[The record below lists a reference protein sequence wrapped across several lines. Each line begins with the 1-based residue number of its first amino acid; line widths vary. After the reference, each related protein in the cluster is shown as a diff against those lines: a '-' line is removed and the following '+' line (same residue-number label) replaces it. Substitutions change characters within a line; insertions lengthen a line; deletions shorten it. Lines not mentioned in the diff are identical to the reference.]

1 MKKYLQVMLVVLL
14 LVISA
19 TALAQQRTVTG
30 TVISSDDKQ
39 PLPSVTVL
47 IKGTNIATQTDLEG
61 KYSIKTS
68 DGATLVF
75 SYVGY
80 TTREVTLGSSNVIDV
95 TLVTDSRMI
104 GEVVVTAL
112 GIKKEARSV
121 GYATGQVKGDELTQ
135 AREVNVAN
143 ALAGK
148 VAGVSVASPAS
159 GPGGAA
165 NVIIRGSSSLTG
177 SSQPLYV
184 LNGVPMNNSNSGS
197 AIVTGAASSEG
208 SAGQYGGADLGDGI
222 SNINPDDIESISVLK
237 GAAAAALY
245 GSRAGAGVIMITTKS
260 GKAQKGIGVD
270 FNSTYQIDEINDFT
284 NYQYEYGSGHQGLK
298 PTTIEEALND
308 GASSW
313 GARLDGSNVI
323 QLDGVSRPYVA
334 QKII

>member
-1 MKKYLQVMLVVLL
+1 M
-14 LVISA
+14 
-19 TALAQQRTVTG
+19 
-30 TVISSDDKQ
+30 
-39 PLPSVTVL
+39 
-47 IKGTNIATQTDLEG
+47 
-61 KYSIKTS
+61 
-68 DGATLVF
+68 
-75 SYVGY
+75 
-80 TTREVTLGSSNVIDV
+80 
-95 TLVTDSRMI
+95 
-104 GEVVVTAL
+104 
-112 GIKKEARSV
+112 
-121 GYATGQVKGDELTQ
+121 TQ